1 MDIRIF
7 QTKQWKHNDH
17 QSNPYFL
24 LIVRIRFHCFTYFSL
39 CRAEQ
44 PDYGDLLR
52 IPEPRRIDHVVD
64 EDSSYA
70 VFVSFVEIYNN
81 YVYDL
86 LEDSP
91 TDNIK
96 AK

>member
-1 MDIRIF
+1 MYRLIL
-7 QTKQWKHNDH
+7 
-17 QSNPYFL
+17 SL
-24 LIVRIRFHCFTYFSL
+24 LP
-39 CRAEQ
+39 RAEQ

-52 IPEPRRIDHVVD
+52 IPERRKIERVVD
-64 EDSSYA
+64 EDSSYS

-86 LEDSP
+86 LEDTP
-91 TDNIK
+91 VDPIK

>member
-1 MDIRIF
+1 MFFVERLSYI
-7 QTKQWKHNDH
+7 HAE
-17 QSNPYFL
+17 P
-24 LIVRIRFHCFTYFSL
+24 FTRYCIMYMYVQ

-52 IPEPRRIDHVVD
+52 IPEPQRIDKVVD
-64 EDSSYA
+64 EDSGYA

-86 LEDSP
+86 LEDTP
-91 TDNIK
+91 TDSIRPK
-96 AK
+96 YVLCMHTV

>member
-1 MDIRIF
+1 MKPMFIF
-7 QTKQWKHNDH
+7 DL
-17 QSNPYFL
+17 SPS
-24 LIVRIRFHCFTYFSL
+24 CP
-39 CRAEQ
+39 RAEQ

-52 IPEPRRIDHVVD
+52 IPESRRIQKDVD
-64 EDSSYA
+64 EDSGYA

-91 TDNIK
+91 TDPIK